1 MYCVKIW
8 NIAIAIFQAKIIVDT
23 ACVKQKYIDVLL
35 QNLLLAWQNYSMLI
49 GWEEYNQCCSRV
61 HNLRVQVRVLYTFK
75 SEYESKS
82 LAKFQVQTFQ
92 VRVLNISSPSP
103 SPKW

>member
-8 NIAIAIFQAKIIVDT
+8 IIAIAIFQAKIIVDT

-49 GWEEYNQCCSRV
+49 GWEEYNQCCYIASVNAKRDWLICSHVALDKCNVSRPGNKWKIV
-61 HNLRVQVRVLYTFK
+61 ARPDRLRT
-75 SEYESKS
+75 
-82 LAKFQVQTFQ
+82 
-92 VRVLNISSPSP
+92 
-103 SPKW
+103 